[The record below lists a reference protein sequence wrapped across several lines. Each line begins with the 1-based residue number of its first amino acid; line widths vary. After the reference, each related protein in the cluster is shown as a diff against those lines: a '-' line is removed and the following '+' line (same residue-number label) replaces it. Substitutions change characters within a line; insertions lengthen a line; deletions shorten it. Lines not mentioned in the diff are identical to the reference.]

1 MKIKTYTV
9 SDTLIGRG
17 SFASVYKGTDI
28 RNNNVAVKKISIE
41 KKKYNTMIK
50 NELQLVRKL
59 NHINIIK
66 IHDIIHDT
74 VYNHIYLILD
84 YYKNGDL
91 SNFLKGKSLKEKFAR
106 KYSIQLKNGI
116 QYLINNNI
124 LHRDLKPQNIL
135 ISDTYIIKI
144 TDFGFARYFTK
155 DTMIETICGSPLYMA
170 PEIMS
175 KNCYTI
181 KSDLWSIGIIIYEM
195 LYGTVPF
202 KGSNIFILLNTINNT
217 NLKFD
222 KKYSISKSCITLLK
236 SLIEKNSDTRCS
248 WESFFNHEWLSD
260 IDSINADNELLN
272 FSISNNILPNKN
284 NYTLDENQ
292 FTSFKYKSI
301 CDTQDMSLEF
311 NFHLN
316 DEKTGQSSI
325 LSNSDESFIS
335 CESEEKFYNTTS
347 NEVSPSDSYSFIV
360 IAPKKEIQNQI
371 NLPKSD
377 PEALFYIKKSLS
389 NNVKKYINNSI
400 SSSISFV
407 KQSYEY
413 ISNSSL

>member
-1 MKIKTYTV
+1 MKIKTYTL

-28 RNNNVAVKKISIE
+28 QNNNVAIKKISIE
-41 KKKYNTMIK
+41 KKKYNTMIE
-50 NELQLVRKL
+50 NELQIVRKL

-66 IHDIIHDT
+66 IHDIIHDR

-91 SNFLKGKSLKEKFAR
+91 ANFLKGKSLKEKFSR

-155 DTMIETICGSPLYMA
+155 DSMIETVCGSPLYMA

-195 LYGTVPF
+195 LYGKVPF
-202 KGSNIFILLNTINNT
+202 KGSNIFKLMNTINNT
-217 NLKFD
+217 QIYFD
-222 KKYSISKSCITLLK
+222 KNYLISKSCKELLK
-236 SLIEKNSDTRCS
+236 RLLEKNHDNRCS
-248 WESFFNHEWLSD
+248 WEYFFNHEWLSEK
-260 IDSINADNELLN
+260 DSINAENELLN
-272 FSISNNILPNKN
+272 FSISNNILPIKN
-284 NYTLDENQ
+284 NFTLDENQ
-292 FTSFKYKSI
+292 FNSFKYKSI
-301 CDTQDMSLEF
+301 CDTMDTSLEF

-316 DEKTGQSSI
+316 DEKNSQSLSI
-325 LSNSDESFIS
+325 SSDDSFMS
-335 CESEEKFYNTTS
+335 CESEDNFFAQTS
-347 NEVSPSDSYSFIV
+347 NNTPGEYNSFIM
-360 IAPKKEIQNQI
+360 IAPTKEIQKQI

-389 NNVKKYINNSI
+389 NNVKKYINSSI
-400 SSSISFV
+400 SSSINFV